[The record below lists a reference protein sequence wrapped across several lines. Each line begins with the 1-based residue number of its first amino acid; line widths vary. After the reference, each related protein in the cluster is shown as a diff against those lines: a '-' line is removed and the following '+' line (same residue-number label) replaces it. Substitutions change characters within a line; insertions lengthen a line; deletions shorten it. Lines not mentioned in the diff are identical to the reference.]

1 MFNFIKIGEVPK
13 TSWSSEDTFNLKP
26 RLKTL
31 MAGNRFN
38 TFGLGETFSYLSNRS
53 EPMDSARGL
62 RV

>member
-31 MAGNRFN
+31 LALAIGLML
-38 TFGLGETFSYLSNRS
+38 FGLGEAL
-53 EPMDSARGL
+53 
-62 RV
+62 